1 MCSDCS
7 KCSFLRLTLFRYLFV
22 SYLVFTQ
29 IYRRIAKY
37 SDNHHQTCVYNFT
50 MRALSFFRDTLT
62 CKQRQD
68 KMPSLENV
76 LNTDEDIIKM
86 REQAGLEE
94 EEWRRALAV
103 ARWRFPLIRFVLS
116 RSLCRSQIQEEM
128 SKYIVVETKEEKRSV
143 KPELNLQRL
152 SSSTERI
159 FFELDDEE
167 DQAFTKKLKE
177 AEEAAFDC
185 WKSNR
190 RVWRG
195 SQVDNEMA
203 LMRERVKMR
212 QLQESMRLV
221 TQPVLQ
227 LGQEPGE
234 IDRESTYEESAEDHS
249 LHSMTIQSDEPV
261 QAATLSSPSKIS
273 QPLKVATNNSPSAE
287 SSRPLNT
294 QHRLERGF
302 SSLEAILKDIIEAVK
317 VAVLITPLD
326 KNEAAAIGK
335 RAKDFSA
342 RFRRVSYQLKRTIAT
357 YKNSRLQVK
366 LKGQVDNETVIQKML
381 QILTSSRLLLTTY
394 LRYIPLSGGQVRPA
408 VVQETLPT
416 LNQAFNL
423 ASAIG
428 VDSSRAGQLLRNL
441 EVLLEQNKEMKD
453 SGQAQRTGGDIDESP
468 NVSNLFEQLAR
479 STFGPPL
486 TNPQQ
491 SVMAKKTKPR

>member
-1 MCSDCS
+1 
-7 KCSFLRLTLFRYLFV
+7 
-22 SYLVFTQ
+22 
-29 IYRRIAKY
+29 
-37 SDNHHQTCVYNFT
+37 
-50 MRALSFFRDTLT
+50 
-62 CKQRQD
+62 
-68 KMPSLENV
+68 
-76 LNTDEDIIKM
+76 
-86 REQAGLEE
+86 
-94 EEWRRALAV
+94 
-103 ARWRFPLIRFVLS
+103 
-116 RSLCRSQIQEEM
+116 M

-143 KPELNLQRL
+143 KPKLNLQRL
-152 SSSTERI
+152 SSSTERKK
-159 FFELDDEE
+159 FEEDDEE
-167 DQAFTKKLKE
+167 DEAFTKNLKE
-177 AEEAAFDC
+177 AEEAAFNC
-185 WKSNR
+185 WSSNR

-234 IDRESTYEESAEDHS
+234 IDRESTYEELAEEHS
-249 LHSMTIQSDEPV
+249 LHSMTNQSDEPF
-261 QAATLSSPSKIS
+261 QAATLSSPSKTS
-273 QPLKVATNNSPSAE
+273 RPLKVATNNSPSAE

-366 LKGQVDNETVIQKML
+366 LKGQADNETVIQKML
-381 QILTSSRLLLTTY
+381 QILSSARLLLTTY
-394 LRYIPLSGGQVRPA
+394 LRYIPLSGGQVRPP
-408 VVQETLPT
+408 VVQETLPM

-423 ASAIG
+423 TSASG
-428 VDSSRAGQLLRNL
+428 VDSSRAKQLLRNL

-453 SGQAQRTGGDIDESP
+453 SGQAQRTGGDIDESS

>member
-1 MCSDCS
+1 
-7 KCSFLRLTLFRYLFV
+7 
-22 SYLVFTQ
+22 
-29 IYRRIAKY
+29 
-37 SDNHHQTCVYNFT
+37 
-50 MRALSFFRDTLT
+50 
-62 CKQRQD
+62 
-68 KMPSLENV
+68 
-76 LNTDEDIIKM
+76 
-86 REQAGLEE
+86 
-94 EEWRRALAV
+94 
-103 ARWRFPLIRFVLS
+103 
-116 RSLCRSQIQEEM
+116 M

-143 KPELNLQRL
+143 KPKLDLQRL
-152 SSSTERI
+152 SSSTERKKV
-159 FFELDDEE
+159 EEDDGE

-177 AEEAAFDC
+177 AEEVAFNC

-212 QLQESMRLV
+212 QLQESMWLV

-227 LGQEPGE
+227 LRQEPGE
-234 IDRESTYEESAEDHS
+234 IDRGSAEESAEEHS
-249 LHSMTIQSDEPV
+249 LHSMTNQSDEPA
-261 QAATLSSPSKIS
+261 QAATLSSPSKTS

-317 VAVLITPLD
+317 VAVLIAPLD

-381 QILTSSRLLLTTY
+381 QILSSSRLLLTTY
-394 LRYIPLSGGQVRPA
+394 LRYIPLSGGQVFPK

-423 ASAIG
+423 ASEIG

-441 EVLLEQNKEMKD
+441 EVLLEQNKEIKD

-491 SVMAKKTKPR
+491 PVMAKKNKLR

>member
-1 MCSDCS
+1 
-7 KCSFLRLTLFRYLFV
+7 
-22 SYLVFTQ
+22 
-29 IYRRIAKY
+29 
-37 SDNHHQTCVYNFT
+37 
-50 MRALSFFRDTLT
+50 
-62 CKQRQD
+62 
-68 KMPSLENV
+68 
-76 LNTDEDIIKM
+76 
-86 REQAGLEE
+86 
-94 EEWRRALAV
+94 
-103 ARWRFPLIRFVLS
+103 
-116 RSLCRSQIQEEM
+116 M
-128 SKYIVVETKEEKRSV
+128 SKYIVVEAEEEIRSV
-143 KPELNLQRL
+143 KPKLNLQRS
-152 SSSTERI
+152 SSSTERKK
-159 FFELDDEE
+159 FEEDDEE

-177 AEEAAFDC
+177 AEEAAFNC
-185 WKSNR
+185 WSSNR
-190 RVWRG
+190 EVWRG

-227 LGQEPGE
+227 LEQEPGE
-234 IDRESTYEESAEDHS
+234 IDKGSTYEESAEEHS
-249 LHSMTIQSDEPV
+249 SHTMANQSDEPV
-261 QAATLSSPSKIS
+261 QAVTLSSPSKTSRPIT
-273 QPLKVATNNSPSAE
+273 VATNNPPLAE
-287 SSRPLNT
+287 SSRPLNI

-317 VAVLITPLD
+317 VAVLITPL
-326 KNEAAAIGK
+326 EAAAIGK
-335 RAKDFSA
+335 RTTDFSA

-357 YKNSRLQVK
+357 YKNSRLQLK
-366 LKGQVDNETVIQKML
+366 LKGQVDNETVRQKML
-381 QILTSSRLLLTTY
+381 QILSSCRLLLTTY

-428 VDSSRAGQLLRNL
+428 VDSSRAGQLFRDL

-453 SGQAQRTGGDIDESP
+453 SGQAQRTGGDIDENP

>member
-1 MCSDCS
+1 
-7 KCSFLRLTLFRYLFV
+7 
-22 SYLVFTQ
+22 
-29 IYRRIAKY
+29 
-37 SDNHHQTCVYNFT
+37 
-50 MRALSFFRDTLT
+50 
-62 CKQRQD
+62 
-68 KMPSLENV
+68 
-76 LNTDEDIIKM
+76 
-86 REQAGLEE
+86 
-94 EEWRRALAV
+94 
-103 ARWRFPLIRFVLS
+103 
-116 RSLCRSQIQEEM
+116 
-128 SKYIVVETKEEKRSV
+128 
-143 KPELNLQRL
+143 
-152 SSSTERI
+152 
-159 FFELDDEE
+159 
-167 DQAFTKKLKE
+167 
-177 AEEAAFDC
+177 
-185 WKSNR
+185 
-190 RVWRG
+190 
-195 SQVDNEMA
+195 MA

-234 IDRESTYEESAEDHS
+234 IDKESTYEELAEEHS
-249 LHSMTIQSDEPV
+249 LHSMTNQSDEPF
-261 QAATLSSPSKIS
+261 QAATLSSPSKTS
-273 QPLKVATNNSPSAE
+273 RPLKVATNNSPSAE

-326 KNEAAAIGK
+326 KTEAAAIGK

-366 LKGQVDNETVIQKML
+366 LKGQADNETVIQKML
-381 QILTSSRLLLTTY
+381 QILSSARLLLTTY
-394 LRYIPLSGGQVRPA
+394 LRYIPLSGGQVRPP

-428 VDSSRAGQLLRNL
+428 IDSSRAGQLLRNL
-441 EVLLEQNKEMKD
+441 EVLLEQNEEMKD
-453 SGQAQRTGGDIDESP
+453 SGQAQRTGGDIDESS